1 MIIIDINKRVHLK
14 MQYFKRKTKLTIIAL
29 TIIILTLTLCLS
41 TLAKT
46 EVYFSLSDN
55 PQKEII
61 KNINQ
66 AEDFINIAMY
76 IFTDREIAIPLIE
89 ARERGVKVRLYLDKD
104 QVDYKYSQSRF
115 LVQKGI
121 KTRVS
126 SNKYIMHNKFAIIDN
141 RILLTGSYNWTFS
154 ANHRNDENLM
164 VIDDPE
170 IITRYQNQFEKLWF
184 DKYSPQRTRQLYQ
197 IAKVDFLPAS
207 PTPAK
212 PEDKLKTY
220 SKTIEAY
227 KQTIRLNPDD
237 AIAHY
242 NLGFAYDQLGFHE
255 EAREAYI
262 QAIRIDPDY
271 AEAHYRLGVDYVI
284 LGFRIFAIEAYK
296 QAVRIDPDY
305 AEAHYSLG
313 VAYLLIKDRDSAL
326 NEYKILKELDI
337 DLANKLFDLIY

>member
-1 MIIIDINKRVHLK
+1 MFQNKKQIKITILLL
-14 MQYFKRKTKLTIIAL
+14 LTIIFISQFSL
-29 TIIILTLTLCLS
+29 FP
-41 TLAKT
+41 LAKT

-55 PQKEII
+55 PQKAII

-66 AEDFINIAMY
+66 AEAFINIAMY
-76 IFTDREIAIPLIE
+76 IFTDREIALPLVK
-89 ARERGVKVRLYLDKD
+89 ARERGVKVRLYLDQD

-121 KTRVS
+121 KTRIS

-170 IITRYQNQFEKLWF
+170 IITQYQNQFEKLWF

-207 PTPAK
+207 PAPAK
-212 PEDKLKTY
+212 PEDKLEKYT
-220 SKTIEAY
+220 KAIEAY
-227 KQTIRLNPDD
+227 KQTIRINPDD
-237 AIAHY
+237 AIAHC

-262 QAIRIDPDY
+262 QAISIDPDY
-271 AEAHYRLGVDYVI
+271 AEAHYYLGLDYVI

-296 QAVRIDPDY
+296 QAIRINPDY

-313 VAYLLIKDRDSAL
+313 VAYLLIRDRNSAI

-337 DLANKLFDLIY
+337 DLANKLFDSIY